1 MKQCLFIIL
10 FALSF
15 QYIGAQRYSRV
26 HLDISN
32 TEDLSRLKEMPLA
45 LDHAH
50 WKLEVDE
57 VVIEVNDFELDLI
70 QQANIPFH
78 VEIDDLELFYSNRL
92 SEQQHLLSSTTF
104 NGVGNAPD
112 LSNKAKSVAS

>member
-50 WKLEVDE
+50 WKLEVNE

-70 QQANIPFH
+70 QQANILFH

-92 SEQQHLLSSTTF
+92 SEQQHLLSTKNVNCDST
-104 NGVGNAPD
+104 VAP
-112 LSNKAKSVAS
+112 LEHINF